1 MEKYCPKCNT
11 NYGETDKVFCTQDQT
26 KLVIKNPEEALS
38 KEISV
43 IKNKIIWN
51 VPIGEIAYRISEAEM
66 DSLLG
71 VSGIVV
77 NEGVTAYIYIN
88 GSLAAEIHGGNYD
101 FVDKEELE
109 RKLNA
114 RFGGMA
120 TKLKNAWKVI
130 TRFWVGTS
138 LNEQINNEHESLKKL
153 KSIDELTAFM
163 QKDTLCSVVLKL
175 DREFPLI
182 FGQSVK
188 TSHYNG
194 IVGLQIQAQI
204 TDYRQFI
211 QHFFMGGGNKQ
222 NVSNVQIRD
231 LLQHDIAESLRYINM
246 ENGKVSEEEKQ
257 KLLLHLQSQATM
269 GNTGISITRIKD
281 CSVHSEDLE
290 RLRELDR
297 EIYLSEQE
305 LERLH
310 KINIIKN
317 RLSDHEIQQQIEQ
330 ARGELSIRRAMNEI
344 NHDGIIEEDD
354 FEKFKQTIIY
364 ARQLREAQ
372 SQEELDAALAGIRR
386 EQILRESDIDL
397 LLYEVKEKKYKRET
411 TFSLM
416 QLEDTVKRDRMM
428 QDAQQDHEYSVLNHQ
443 IRLEKIKDI
452 YRDERFLKEIEHKR
466 EEFKLHKEKAD
477 IALDTYQKYK
487 GIKEEERDAAHRRT
501 HETLNTIIAHEENKL
516 KSKHEHEENKLKTKA
531 IMSAEQLTAEQLAKL
546 SPEAQIEYMKA
557 LASKKEA
564 EAEREKAEAT
574 ERMHQEELARI
585 ERENQR
591 SREHT
596 ESIVG
601 IISGVVREQTDKYKN
616 DLHRQEDRLDRQ
628 QEQVIQ
634 NMGGSP
640 RTNFGSR
647 QSTSPQ
653 PPLTITP
660 TSNIVK
666 CPKCGK
672 ENNLAEGMYCAYC
685 TSPLT

>member
-1 MEKYCPKCNT
+1 MEKYCPKCNA
-11 NYGETDKVFCTQDQT
+11 NYGETDKNFCPQDRT
-26 KLVIKNPEEALS
+26 RLVIKNPEETLS

-51 VPIGEIAYRISEAEM
+51 VPVGEIAYRISEAEM

-101 FVDKEELE
+101 FVSKEELE

-114 RFGGMA
+114 RFGGIA
-120 TKLKNAWKVI
+120 AKLRNVWKVI

-138 LNEQINNEHESLKKL
+138 LNEQINDEHESLKKL
-153 KSIDELTAFM
+153 KSIEELTAFM
-163 QKDTLCSVVLKL
+163 QKDALCSVVLKL

-182 FGQSVK
+182 FEQSIK
-188 TSHYNG
+188 TSHYNA

-211 QHFFMGGGNKQ
+211 QYFFMGEGNKQ

-231 LLQHDIAESLRYINM
+231 LFQRDIAESLRYINM
-246 ENGKVSEEEKQ
+246 GDGKVSEEEKQ
-257 KLLLHLQSQATM
+257 KLLLHLQNQTAM

-281 CSVHSEDLE
+281 CRVYSEDLE
-290 RLRELDR
+290 RLRGLDR

-317 RLSDHEIQQQIEQ
+317 RLNTQEIQQRIEQ
-330 ARGELSIRRAMNEI
+330 ARSERDLANAMDEI
-344 NHDGIIEEDD
+344 NRDKILAEED
-354 FEKFKQTIIY
+354 FAKFKLTIIY
-364 ARQLREAQ
+364 ARRLREAE
-372 SQEELDAALAGIRR
+372 SQEELDAALEGIHRA
-386 EQILRESDIDL
+386 QILRAEETDQ
-397 LLYEVKEKKYKRET
+397 LLYEIAERKYKRET
-411 TFSLM
+411 IFSLM
-416 QLEDTVKRDRMM
+416 QLEDTIKRDKMV
-428 QDAQQDHEYSVLNHQ
+428 QDAQQEHELSSHNHQ
-443 IRLEKIKDI
+443 IGLERIKDI
-452 YRDERFLKEIEHKR
+452 YRDERFLKEIEHER
-466 EEFKLHKEKAD
+466 EKLKLQQEKTN
-477 IALDTYQKYK
+477 IALDTLKKYNET
-487 GIKEEERDAAHRRT
+487 KEEERNAAHRRT

-531 IMSAEQLTAEQLAKL
+531 TMSAEQLTAEQLAQL

-564 EAEREKAEAT
+564 ETEREKAEAT

-647 QSTSPQ
+647 QSTSP
-653 PPLTITP
+653 LTITP
-660 TSNIVK
+660 HSNIVK

-672 ENNLAEGMYCAYC
+672 ENNLADGTFCGFC